1 MVQYIVQK
9 GGIFFMLAVNYS
21 TIRKD
26 LKNYCDKVTEESET
40 VIITRKNEKN
50 VVLLSLEEYNEMIR
64 ELKNAEYLKRLN
76 RSIQQAKEGKV
87 IVKSMEELER
97 ITNE

>member
-1 MVQYIVQK
+1 MSKLEELIKELCPK
-9 GGIFFMLAVNYS
+9 GVELKKIKDVYS
-21 TIRKD
+21 R
-26 LKNYCDKVTEESET
+26 LKGTH
-40 VIITRKNEKN
+40 KNEKN

>member
-1 MVQYIVQK
+1 MERV
-9 GGIFFMLAVNYS
+9 FFMLSVNYS
-21 TIRKD
+21 TIRKN

-64 ELKNAEYLKRLN
+64 ELKNAEYLKRLD

>member
-9 GGIFFMLAVNYS
+9 GGVFFMLAVNYS

-64 ELKNAEYLKRLN
+64 ELKNAEYLKRLD

-87 IVKSMEELER
+87 IIKSMEELER

>member
-1 MVQYIVQK
+1 
-9 GGIFFMLAVNYS
+9 MLAVNYS

-40 VIITRKNEKN
+40 VIITRKNGKN
-50 VVLLSLEEYNEMIR
+50 VVLLSLEKYNEMIK
-64 ELKNAEYLKRLN
+64 ELKNVEYLKRLD